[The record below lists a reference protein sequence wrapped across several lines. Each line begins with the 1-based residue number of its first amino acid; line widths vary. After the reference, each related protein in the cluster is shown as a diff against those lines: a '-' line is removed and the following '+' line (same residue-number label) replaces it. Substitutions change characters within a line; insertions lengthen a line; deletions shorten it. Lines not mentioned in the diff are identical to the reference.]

1 MDACHRFQEHGAQL
15 NQMREQHLSWVVRN
29 KRVTAIGR
37 CRVTIWIIPQLEQKQ
52 KVKAMQAADVVGE
65 LYDHSCTSTD
75 IVRFIFTLD

>member
-1 MDACHRFQEHGAQL
+1 
-15 NQMREQHLSWVVRN
+15 
-29 KRVTAIGR
+29 VTAIGR